1 MNLRRSIRRERV
13 LATLLLFLGVLSA
26 QQTAPPLPDP
36 TKLTLDAATLPTASP
51 RHPYKFQFQ
60 AHGGIPPM
68 KFAVSPGS
76 TLPAG
81 MTLSDEGLLTGT
93 VPKIG
98 EYRFTIAVT
107 DSSRPP
113 QTATREFVLRAV
125 APFLVQWKRY
135 ATVSGNRVDG
145 SVVVSN
151 STEDDF
157 DFTFIVLAV
166 AENGRATAIG
176 YQHFSLKSGVDLQ
189 EIPFGETLPRGAYM
203 VHVDG
208 VAEVPDKDL
217 IYRARL
223 QTKDRLQV
231 TVGP

>member
-1 MNLRRSIRRERV
+1 MGTPFSIRRERV
-13 LATLLLFLGVLSA
+13 LATLLVFLGVLSA
-26 QQTAPPLPDP
+26 QQTTPAPPDP
-36 TKLTLDAATLPTASP
+36 TKLSVDAATLPTASP

-68 KFAVSPGS
+68 KYAVAPGS

-81 MTLSDEGLLTGT
+81 MTLSDDGLLTGT

-98 EYRFTIAVT
+98 EYRFTISVT

-113 QTATREFVLRAV
+113 QTSSRVFVLRAV
-125 APFLVQWKRY
+125 APMLMQWKRY

-176 YQHFSLKSGVDLQ
+176 YQHVPLKSGVDSQ

-208 VAEVPDKDL
+208 VAEVPEKDL